1 MSYFHVNFLAVLV
14 AAICQWLLGAL
25 WYNVVYAK
33 KWKALV
39 GYSEGEKPKLLVL
52 GLIASFVGDLVL
64 SFVLVHLD
72 QWIFADTFARGIS
85 VGILFWIGLMAPPLL
100 TQHIFEN
107 RPFKLF
113 AINAAYW
120 LLAMGLG
127 GGILAV
133 WR

>member
-1 MSYFHVNFLAVLV
+1 MNLFHVNHLAVLV
-14 AAICQWLLGAL
+14 SAISQWLLGAL
-25 WYNVVYAK
+25 WFNVVYAK
-33 KWKALV
+33 RWKALV
-39 GYSEGEKPKLLVL
+39 GIAENEKPKLFVL
-52 GLIASFVGDLVL
+52 GMITSFIGNVVL
-64 SFVLVHLD
+64 SFVLVHLVG
-72 QWIFADTFARGIS
+72 WLFAETFAGGVA
-85 VGILFWIGLMAPPLL
+85 VGFLAWVGLMGPPLI

-113 AINAAYW
+113 AINAGYW

>member
-1 MSYFHVNFLAVLV
+1 MDYFHVNLLAVLV
-14 AAICQWLLGAL
+14 SAICQWLLGAL

-33 KWKALV
+33 RWRALV
-39 GYSEGEKPKLLVL
+39 GYAEGEKPKLFVL
-52 GLIASFVGDLVL
+52 GMIASFIGDIVL

-72 QWIFADTFARGIS
+72 QWTFQTSFAGGIS
-85 VGILFWIGLMAPPLL
+85 VGVLFWVGLMAPPLL

-113 AINAAYW
+113 AINAGYW

-127 GGILAV
+127 GGILAA
-133 WR
+133 WH